1 MNEQDLTQRLKAQLT
16 LFSVDEIER
25 RIKSLEQ
32 TQQTSSL
39 SIKEDK
45 KIMEEIKRLSSN
57 KPMIRQ
63 YDEAQVLAPLPM
75 FFFVFPCWLTY
86 VTTCGAIRAGEL
98 ERRAR
103 PSQYSVQPAES

>member
-1 MNEQDLTQRLKAQLT
+1 MHGLTCGKYRAWLTTPLPVNEQDLAQRLKAQLT

-75 FFFVFPCWLTY
+75 FFFVFLY
-86 VTTCGAIRAGEL
+86 
-98 ERRAR
+98 
-103 PSQYSVQPAES
+103 